1 MWIPR
6 SEHGYFATAAST
18 LDLSTAVT
26 QEAAALQRGPYIE
39 HGDGRKSSRGRSGVQ
54 PGSAASRVLAD
65 AEIVADVYEVG
76 ELLGIG
82 GMGQVYE
89 VLDRGS
95 RKRYAL
101 KVCHPGIPVDVL
113 EAEVRALEAV
123 VHPGIVRVHQTGKH
137 GDTPFLI
144 MERLYGKT
152 LRALLQEREGPR
164 PAFGRVYSPFP
175 VSRTIKMLAR
185 IADALAVLHERG
197 FVHRDLKPSNIMVT
211 RDDRPVL
218 MDLGVSCEAVRAE
231 HEHRMAGSPH
241 YIAPEVI
248 TASIAKNLAPCIDI
262 YALGVI
268 GFEML
273 SGRRPFEQ
281 DGQDGLDPLHLQLY
295 AIPPRVSE
303 IAVGVPEPLDE
314 LIDEMLRKEADARPT
329 SARAVASRL
338 RAIRPASTTLTM
350 GLPASAQELL
360 RKVRQQSAA

>member
-1 MWIPR
+1 MWIPN
-6 SEHGYFATAAST
+6 SEYGYFATAVST
-18 LDLSTAVT
+18 LDLTLAAAE
-26 QEAAALQRGPYIE
+26 EAAHRRGPYIA

-54 PGSAASRVLAD
+54 PGGASRVLA
-65 AEIVADVYEVG
+65 EGELIGGVYEIG

-113 EAEVRALEAV
+113 EAELRALEAV
-123 VHPGIVRVHQTGKH
+123 VHPGIVRVHQTGTH
-137 GDTPFLI
+137 GGTPFLI

-152 LRALLQEREGPR
+152 LRGLLHERETPQ

-175 VSRTIKMLAR
+175 VNRTIKMLAR
-185 IADALAVLHERG
+185 IADALAELHERG
-197 FVHRDLKPSNIMVT
+197 FVHRDLKPSNVMVT

-218 MDLGVSCEAVRAE
+218 MDLGVSCETVQAE
-231 HEHRMAGSPH
+231 LEHRIAGSPH

-248 TASIAKNLAPCIDI
+248 TSSIAQNLAACIDI

-268 GFEML
+268 GFEMVT
-273 SGRRPFEQ
+273 GRRPFHQ
-281 DGQDGLDPLHLQLY
+281 DGHEGMDPLHLQLY
-295 AIPPRVSE
+295 AIPPRTSE
-303 IAVGVPEPLDE
+303 VAVAVPEPLDE
-314 LIDEMLRKEADARPT
+314 LIDEMLHKEADARPA
-329 SARAVASRL
+329 SAREVATRL
-338 RAIRPASTTLTM
+338 RAIRPSNTTLTM

-360 RKVRQQSAA
+360 RKVRAQPAA

>member
-6 SEHGYFATAAST
+6 SEYGYFATAAST

-26 QEAAALQRGPYIE
+26 QEAALQRGPYIE
-39 HGDGRKSSRGRSGVQ
+39 HGDGRKSSRGRSGAQ
-54 PGSAASRVLAD
+54 AGSAASRVLAEG
-65 AEIVADVYEVG
+65 EIVASVYEVG

-89 VLDRGS
+89 VLDRSS

-101 KVCHPGIPVDVL
+101 KVCHPGIPMDVL
-113 EAEVRALEAV
+113 EAELRALEAV
-123 VHPGIVRVHQTGKH
+123 VHPGVVRVHQTGTH
-137 GDTPFLI
+137 GDTRFLI

-152 LRALLQEREGPR
+152 LRGLLQERESPQ

-175 VSRTIKMLAR
+175 VGRTIRMLAR

-218 MDLGVSCEAVRAE
+218 MDLGVSCQTVQAE
-231 HEHRMAGSPH
+231 QEHRMAGSPH

-248 TASIAKNLAPCIDI
+248 TASIAQNLAPCIDI

-273 SGRRPFEQ
+273 TGRRPFEQ
-281 DGQDGLDPLHLQLY
+281 DGQECLDPLHLQLY
-295 AIPPRVSE
+295 AIPPRTSE

-314 LIDEMLRKEADARPT
+314 LIDEMLRKEAEARPA
-329 SARAVASRL
+329 SARAVATRL
-338 RAIRPASTTLTM
+338 RAIRLSNTTLTM

-360 RKVRQQSAA
+360 RKVRQQTAA

>member
-1 MWIPR
+1 MWIPS
-6 SEHGYFATAAST
+6 SEYGYFATAAST

-26 QEAAALQRGPYIE
+26 QEAGLPRGPYIQ

-54 PGSAASRVLAD
+54 SGVAAQRVLAEGELI
-65 AEIVADVYEVG
+65 AGVYEIG

-89 VLDRGS
+89 VLDRSS

-101 KVCHPGIPVDVL
+101 KVCHPGIPVEVL

-123 VHPGIVRVHQTGKH
+123 VHPGIVRVHQTGTH

-152 LRALLQEREGPR
+152 LRGLLHERETPLQ
-164 PAFGRVYSPFP
+164 AFGKVYSPFP
-175 VSRTIKMLAR
+175 VGRAIKMLAR

-218 MDLGVSCEAVRAE
+218 MDLGVSCEAVQAE
-231 HEHRMAGSPH
+231 QEHRMAGSPH

-248 TASIAKNLAPCIDI
+248 TASIAQNLAPCIDL

-268 GFEML
+268 AFEMMT
-273 SGRRPFEQ
+273 GRRPFDQE
-281 DGQDGLDPLHLQLY
+281 GQEAMDPLHLQLY
-295 AIPPRVSE
+295 AIPPRASE
-303 IAVGVPEPLDE
+303 IAVGVPEPLDD
-314 LIDEMLRKEADARPT
+314 LIDEMLRKEADARPA
-329 SARAVASRL
+329 SARAVATRL
-338 RAIRPASTTLTM
+338 RAIRLSNTTLTM

-360 RKVRQQSAA
+360 RQVRRQSAA